1 MKGRGIASSLIFM
14 KSLKFIFFYFFV
26 FIFHLG
32 HGQVILSGY
41 VYEETKSSVLIG
53 SIVKTCESNYGTVT
67 DEFGYFKLIVDS
79 LPVCIKVSYIGFEP
93 KTITITDNTQ
103 TKLNIELKGITLAP
117 VTILGSSQNP
127 DEHINVTNIDI
138 EKLKAIPSIAGEPDL
153 MKALAIAPGISLA
166 QEGSSV
172 LVVRGGNPEQN
183 LILFDGISIFNP
195 NHLFGFFSA
204 FNPSAVGN
212 IKVYKGDFPAEY
224 GGRLSSVIDITT
236 KEGPKKGYV
245 NNEFTIGTLSS
256 NIYSEGPL
264 SKNKASYAIGGRVS
278 YLGLVLLPQQLN
290 VKANGSGTYTNY
302 LLYDVNANINTNVG
316 EKGKL
321 KLSFFHNNDYFSQ
334 YDELKDDISEIT
346 FKWGNTAAGM
356 LFRLPLNDTT
366 FLTAKLNYSGFRFI
380 GNLENTNTTDALND
394 VYTDKSTIGNINAS
408 IGFDRQISK
417 RYLLTYGISNDITFI
432 KPNNLNFVSTINGN
446 IVNELDT
453 FSNKFISLVP
463 WIYVDNELFLKP
475 TLKMH
480 IGGRAGYFYNDGYS
494 ELLFEPRVSLSII
507 PNDFTAWNIA
517 FTTMSQPYHYL
528 SLNSSTLPNE
538 IWLPATEAAPVESAS
553 QMSVGW
559 FKNFHKAEFKVTAEL
574 YYKNMHN
581 LVSFVPGQS
590 SLFNASSDWTERI
603 IPYGIGS
610 AYGGELFLEKDFKY
624 LNLTL
629 EYTYGKSERRF
640 GDINFDRAYPSKY
653 YITHDIGLTAGFQIT
668 DKWSV
673 QSLFVYQTGRPVTMP
688 SAVFIDPG
696 GLPSYIYDEVN
707 GNRLPDYHRL
717 DISFIREKQIST
729 YKFSK
734 WTFGAYNVYARS
746 NPMYLELNYS
756 AIPLNVYPP
765 IGYDSYVTQQTVF
778 KFVPFISYNLKF

>member
-1 MKGRGIASSLIFM
+1 MKYPLFISFLLICF
-14 KSLKFIFFYFFV
+14 SLKS
-26 FIFHLG
+26 
-32 HGQVILSGY
+32 QTILTGY
-41 VYEETKSSVLIG
+41 VLDESGDNTLIG
-53 SIVKTCESNYGTVT
+53 AVVQDCNKTFGTVT

-79 LPVCIKVSYIGFEP
+79 LPVCIKVSYIGFES
-93 KTITITDNTQ
+93 KTITVTDNTQ
-103 TKLNIELKGITLAP
+103 TKLNIPLKGITLAP

-138 EKLKAIPSIAGEPDL
+138 EKLKVIPSIAGEPDL

-264 SKNKASYAIGGRVS
+264 SKNKSSYTIGGRVS
-278 YLGLVLLPQQLN
+278 YLGLVLLPQQFM

-302 LLYDVNANINTNVG
+302 WLYDVNANINTNVG

-356 LFRLPLNDTT
+356 LYRLPLNDTT

-380 GNLENTNTTDALND
+380 GNLENTNTTDAQND

-408 IGFDRQISK
+408 IGFDRQITK

-453 FSNKFISLVP
+453 FSNKFTSLVP

-480 IGGRAGYFYNDGYS
+480 IGGRAGYFYNSGYS
-494 ELLFEPRVSLSII
+494 ALLLEPRVSLSII

-553 QMSVGW
+553 QMSIGW
-559 FKNFHKAEFKVTAEL
+559 FKNFPKAEFKVTAEL

-640 GDINFDRAYPSKY
+640 GDINFDRPYPSKY
-653 YITHDIGLTAGFQIT
+653 DITHDIGLTAGLQIT

-778 KFVPFISYNLKF
+778 KFVPFISYSLKF

>member
-1 MKGRGIASSLIFM
+1 MKYPLFISFLLICF
-14 KSLKFIFFYFFV
+14 SLKSQTI
-26 FIFHLG
+26 IT
-32 HGQVILSGY
+32 GY
-41 VYEETKSSVLIG
+41 VLDETGDNTLIG
-53 SIVKTCESNYGTVT
+53 VVVQDCNKTFGTVT

-79 LPVCIKVSYIGFEP
+79 LPVCIRVSYIGYEA
-93 KTITITDNTQ
+93 KTITLTTSNKTN
-103 TKLNIELKGITLAP
+103 LNIKLKGIVLNE
-117 VTILGSSQNP
+117 VTIKSTQKNP
-127 DEHINVTNIDI
+127 DEQINVTNIAV
-138 EKLKAIPSIAGEPDL
+138 EKLKVIPSIAGEPDL

-183 LILFDGISIFNP
+183 LILFDGIPLFNP

-204 FNPSAVGN
+204 FNPSAIGN

-256 NIYSEGPL
+256 NVYSEGPL

-278 YLGLVLLPQQLN
+278 YLGLILLPQMLI
-290 VKANGSGTYTNY
+290 VKSNERGTYTNY
-302 LLYDVNANINTNVG
+302 WLYDVNANVNTNVG

-334 YDELKDDISEIT
+334 FDETKDDISEIA
-346 FKWGNTAAGM
+346 FKWGNTAAGA
-356 LFRLPLNDTT
+356 LYRLPLNDTT

-380 GNLENTNTTDALND
+380 ANLENTNTVDVLND
-394 VYTDKSTIGNINAS
+394 VYTDKSTIGNLNAS
-408 IGFDRQISK
+408 VGFDRQISK
-417 RYLLTYGISNDITFI
+417 RYILSYGLSNDITFI
-432 KPNNLNFVSTINGN
+432 KPNKLHFVSKINGN
-446 IVNELDT
+446 IENELDT

-463 WIYVDNELFLKP
+463 WAYIDNELFLTRK
-475 TLKMH
+475 LKMH

-494 ELLFEPRVSLSII
+494 EFLLEPRISLSII
-507 PNDFTAWNIA
+507 PNDFTAWNFA
-517 FTTMSQPYHYL
+517 VTTMSQPFHYL

-538 IWLPATEAAPVESAS
+538 IWLPATESAPVESAS
-553 QMSVGW
+553 QMSIGW
-559 FKNFHKAEFKVTAEL
+559 FKNFHKADLKVTAEV

-603 IPYGIGS
+603 IPFGLGQ
-610 AYGGELFLEKDFKY
+610 AYGAELFVEKDFKY

-629 EYTYGKSERRF
+629 EYTYGSSKRRF
-640 GDINFDRAYPSKY
+640 GGLNNGNYFPSKY
-653 YITHDIGLTAGFQIT
+653 DITHDFGITAGLVLT
-668 DKWSV
+668 DKWSL
-673 QSLFVYQTGRPVTMP
+673 QTLFVYQTGRPATLP
-688 SAVFIDPG
+688 SAVFIDPSG
-696 GLPSYIYDEVN
+696 FPSYIFDEIN

-717 DISFIREKQIST
+717 DFSFIREKQIST

-734 WTFGAYNVYARS
+734 WTFGVYNVYARN
-746 NPMYLELNYS
+746 NPMYLEISYTGLPINT
-756 AIPLNVYPP
+756 YPP
-765 IGYDSYVTQQTVF
+765 IGYESYVTQQTVF
-778 KFVPFISYNLKF
+778 KFVPFLSYSLKF